1 MCASRAEYSNAAVS
15 FRKRVLVSALALAC
29 GSGAALAQNGD
40 PAASASPPSAAIAIA
55 PKADAAKEE
64 AEKAKA
70 AAAKAEAERVAGKQA
85 TAVGAV
91 AASAVVAPLPAPA
104 AAPPLP
110 SASAAATALAA
121 ATPLPAPAAAP
132 ALPSASATDTA
143 DKVSIS
149 APLKAGPPADYGII
163 CQYVLT
169 SHYFTW
175 LKQAHEKP
183 KDPTDC
189 HILPGELAD
198 EDATVLNGP
207 GDLMV
212 VVPLSGYEEALNR
225 STPKTQLR
233 LFLNGFDLGADG
245 SIASAQRVGDR
256 VALRFAVP
264 NKKDSQTFWTTV
276 FAEHGII
283 EKVDLDASVGWA
295 GNPAFIRRP
304 LADGR
309 NDNLKVQVAS
319 SFSLVWAGSLAAL
332 LIWFFFWA
340 LIGSD
345 TFRIAPTYPWWND
358 ARTLQTKLHR
368 ATVPIWM
375 WPFQRRKTVTVTPT
389 DGPILEILQGYFPKF
404 DATTLTLNK
413 DPYKDA
419 AKLAINGTPPTT
431 VDSTRQTVIGLALTS
446 DWGKFRL
453 PFSLAKVQWG
463 GWMMFATTAAMFL
476 WAAYARFPVLEGSVL
491 GLVAVSTLTAGASL
505 IIDNTSTTPNTNY
518 SQGFFHDIMT
528 DPNGVQQAHRYQA
541 IVVNIMLFV
550 VGLLYVWQHLAYPS
564 FDQSWLELLGI
575 SGLAQVAGKG
585 TLETKRVPTIVT
597 HPSPAT
603 VVAPQSATFTV
614 VAMSNPSPSYQWQK
628 STDSGATYTDI
639 SSATNASYTTPATA
653 TTDSGT
659 QFRVRVANA
668 SGDVFSAAAGLTIG

>member
-1 MCASRAEYSNAAVS
+1 MCASRTEYSNAAVS
-15 FRKRVLVSALALAC
+15 FRKRVLVPAIALAC
-29 GSGAALAQNGD
+29 ASGAVLAQNVD
-40 PAASASPPSAAIAIA
+40 AANPPATPASSVA
-55 PKADAAKEE
+55 PAPNADATKEEADKVANAKAAATKEE
-64 AEKAKA
+64 AETTVRKKA
-70 AAAKAEAERVAGKQA
+70 AAEAAA
-85 TAVGAV
+85 
-91 AASAVVAPLPAPA
+91 AASAPLPAPG
-104 AAPPLP
+104 AAPGLASTVAAEAPDAKALTP
-110 SASAAATALAA
+110 S
-121 ATPLPAPAAAP
+121 
-132 ALPSASATDTA
+132 
-143 DKVSIS
+143 
-149 APLKAGPPADYGII
+149 KAGSPPDYGII

-169 SHYFTW
+169 SHYFKW
-175 LKQAHEKP
+175 LNEETARDLHPDPKKP
-183 KDPTDC
+183 GLDPKRQRYPTDC
-189 HILPGELAD
+189 NANVLATED
-198 EDATVLNGP
+198 DAHEDARVLNGP

-212 VVPLSGYEEALNR
+212 VVPFSGYEDALKL

-264 NKKDSQTFWTTV
+264 NKKDSQPFWTTV

-389 DGPILEILQGYFPKF
+389 DDAILEILQGYFSKF
-404 DATTLTLNK
+404 DATTLTPDK

-491 GLVAVSTLTAGASL
+491 GLVAISTLTAGASL

-550 VGLLYVWQHLAYPS
+550 VGLLYVWQHLAYPT

-585 TLETKRVPTIVT
+585 TLETKKGDQKGPVIVT
-597 HPSPAT
+597 QPSPAT
-603 VVAPQSATFTV
+603 TVAPQTATFTV
-614 VAMSNPSPSYQWQK
+614 VATGNPSPSYQWQK
-628 STDSGATYTDI
+628 STDSGATYSDI

-659 QFRVRVANA
+659 QYRVHVANA
-668 SGDVFSAAAGLTIG
+668 SGGIDSATAGLTVG